1 LSAKKDRGGDDGSE
15 DVFSQLAWL
24 DPQDTPLGVRAL
36 DCRPTAL
43 GLISTTKD
51 ESLGRRFLDL
61 RASTGEELIGAI
73 PDDAITVP
81 EELQYPHDEQAVP
94 DGCAFRSQCMED
106 KWDAFI
112 LDGHL
117 YLSRSWRGDL
127 VYGANISFGA
137 KAVISGIQANRR
149 ACEGDPRMAF
159 RQVDYLV
166 RSHLLQLPV
175 AHPVP
180 AGVGDDAI
188 EIALHSFSM
197 YGRRG
202 IFASFEDTTKAHPW
216 FFEEGEQDQDRKHGP
231 ARTTSRSGPA
241 TAGPQAG

>member
-1 LSAKKDRGGDDGSE
+1 MSDRKDRGDDSGSE
-15 DVFSQLAWL
+15 DVFNQLAWL

-36 DCRPTAL
+36 DCRPTAF

-51 ESLGRRFLDL
+51 ESLGQRFLEL
-61 RASTGEELIGAI
+61 RTSTGEELIGTM

-81 EELQYPHDEQAVP
+81 EELHYPHNDQAAP

-112 LDGHL
+112 LDGRL

-127 VYGANISFGA
+127 VYGAGIRFGA
-137 KAVISGIQANRR
+137 EAVISGIQADRR
-149 ACEGDPRMAF
+149 ACEGNPRMAL

-180 AGVGDDAI
+180 SSVGDDAI
-188 EIALHSFSM
+188 EIALYSFSM

-202 IFASFEDTTKAHPW
+202 IFASFEDTTKAQPW
-216 FFEEGEQDQDRKHGP
+216 SFEEGEEDQDR
-231 ARTTSRSGPA
+231 
-241 TAGPQAG
+241 